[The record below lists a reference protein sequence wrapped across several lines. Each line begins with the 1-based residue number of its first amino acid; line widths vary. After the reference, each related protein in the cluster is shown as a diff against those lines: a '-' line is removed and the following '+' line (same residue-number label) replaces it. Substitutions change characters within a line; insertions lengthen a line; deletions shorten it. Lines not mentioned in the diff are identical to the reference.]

1 MMYGQFMGPGGG
13 GMLSI
18 YKTFSEDTVGKQ
30 MEYGFSCVVPEEDFR
45 EQRHD

>member
-1 MMYGQFMGPGGG
+1 MMYSQFMGSGGG
-13 GMLSI
+13 GILSI

-30 MEYGFSCVVPEEDFR
+30 MEYGFSCVVPEKDFR